1 MKNEVTAERLQTIT
15 QDLHQHAGRLNS
27 CYIDTLVILEDIKAV
42 IKNKF
47 TPEEATENDTITPD
61 SILDYLWSKY
71 QESTAM
77 LRHEIDCILLTSLII
92 KNSQD
97 NGGLS

>member
-1 MKNEVTAERLQTIT
+1 MKNEVTTERLQTIT

-47 TPEEATENDTITPD
+47 TPEEAPENDTITPD

-71 QESTAM
+71 QEATSM
-77 LRHEIDCILLTSLII
+77 IRHEIDCILLTALIL

-97 NGGLS
+97 KGGLS